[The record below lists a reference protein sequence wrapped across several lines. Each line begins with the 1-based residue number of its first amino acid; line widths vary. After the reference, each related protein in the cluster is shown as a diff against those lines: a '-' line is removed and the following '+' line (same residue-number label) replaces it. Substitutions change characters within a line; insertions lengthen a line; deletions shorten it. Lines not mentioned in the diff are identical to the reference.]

1 MAAVAQQ
8 QVGNAPSAGDG
19 TASSSGG
26 NALPSGGNASS
37 SSNNA
42 ASSPAQDNIEF
53 SPGDQDT
60 KPFTAIS
67 KNLFFH
73 DRLESNTFQL
83 LIDTLR
89 TRQQDE
95 LTLDKIPMPGSI
107 HATNEPSSEKAF
119 RDFIMKARAVP
130 GFLPTWWKGEIS
142 TDACVEYARENAA
155 FSLAVAQEKQD
166 VRKTWGDERMPVL
179 LRMVAEKVYG
189 NGPGGFKT
197 DGVLDMMVAQEN
209 DAVAGAATW
218 TVESYGLAG
227 GS

>member
-8 QVGNAPSAGDG
+8 QVGNASSAGDG

-42 ASSPAQDNIEF
+42 TSSTAQNNSIEF
-53 SPGDQDT
+53 SPGDQDA

-95 LTLDKIPMPGSI
+95 LTLDKVPMPGSI
-107 HATNEPSSEKAF
+107 HAPNETSSEKAF
-119 RDFIMKARAVP
+119 HDFIMKAQAVP
-130 GFLPTWWKGEIS
+130 GFLPPWWKGEIS

-166 VRKTWGDERMPVL
+166 IRKTWGDERMPVL

-209 DAVAGAATW
+209 DAVAAPATW
-218 TVESYGLAG
+218 TVESAGLA
-227 GS
+227 